1 MRGRFTLV
9 FGLATLVCA
18 LDQLTKWLVV
28 QSIAYHTSKTVIPD
42 FFNLVH
48 VMNKGS
54 AFGFLNRG
62 DIVWQRYFFLA
73 ASLVAIGIIVYMA
86 KTTRLEARSHF
97 LALGLLLGGA
107 IGNLIDRARL
117 GEVIDFLDVYVGDYH
132 WPAFNVADS
141 ALTVGAL
148 LLIAVYY
155 RHERKLPRPQDSG
168 VKGT

>member
-1 MRGRFTLV
+1 MRRRFTLV
-9 FGLATLVCA
+9 FGLATLVCG

-28 QSIAYHTSKTVIPD
+28 QSIAYYTSKPVIPG

-48 VMNKGS
+48 VLNKGS

-73 ASLVAIGIIVYMA
+73 ASLLAIGIIVYMA
-86 KTTRLEARSHF
+86 KTTRLELKSHF
-97 LALGLLLGGA
+97 IALGLLLGGA
-107 IGNLIDRARL
+107 VGNLIDRARL

-148 LLIAVYY
+148 MLIGVYY
-155 RHERKLPRPQDSG
+155 SHERKRPQSSDASA
-168 VKGT
+168 KKT